1 MDQLDRRLTQPRELA
16 WRALP
21 RVARVYVG
29 AVLFIG
35 VVVAATFWPT
45 RIDRPLLF
53 IALLAFGSLASTWKV
68 NLPLTLSNGST
79 LSVSY
84 AANLMSLLLL
94 GPRQAL
100 IIAMVGAWTQCVVQ
114 PKKRYPLYR
123 TLFSVAAAAVTM
135 RVVAEVYL
143 RMHGESAL
151 VSLDHLTP
159 PVVAMIAAYFA
170 CDTTLIA
177 LAIALATP
185 QQP

>member
-1 MDQLDRRLTQPRELA
+1 MDQLDQRLTEPRERS

-21 RVARVYVG
+21 RAARAYVG
-29 AVLFIG
+29 AVILSG
-35 VVVAATFWPT
+35 VVIAATFWPA
-45 RIDRPLLF
+45 RIDRPWLF
-53 IALLAFGSLASTWKV
+53 VALLAFGYLASTWKV

-94 GPRQAL
+94 GPRPAL
-100 IIAMVGAWTQCVVQ
+100 VIAIAGAWTQCVVR

-123 TLFSVAAAAVTM
+123 TLFSVAAAAITM

-151 VSLDHLTP
+151 VSLDRLTP
-159 PVVAMIAAYFA
+159 PLVGMIATYFV
-170 CDTTLIA
+170 
-177 LAIALATP
+177 
-185 QQP
+185 